1 MKNRDYPEW
10 NENQQ
15 KDLYGNHQ
23 SGKIITRTEAAAE
36 KGKTPQFN
44 TKFQRKKNPRKKFA
58 QKALKQITRKE
69 NFSKN
74 FPNFDP
80 FIE

>member
-10 NENQQ
+10 NGNQQ
-15 KDLYGNHQ
+15 KDLHGNHQ
-23 SGKIITRTEAAAE
+23 SGKIITRTETAAE
-36 KGKTPQFN
+36 GGKTPQFN
-44 TKFQRKKNPRKKFA
+44 TKFQRKKIPRKKFA